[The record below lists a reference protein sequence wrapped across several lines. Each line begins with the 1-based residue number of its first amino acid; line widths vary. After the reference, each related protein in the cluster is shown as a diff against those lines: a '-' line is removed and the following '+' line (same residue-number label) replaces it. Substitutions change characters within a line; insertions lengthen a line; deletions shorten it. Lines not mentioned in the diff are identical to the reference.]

1 VLVGSQVFLGGA
13 SGSTTWR
20 RKIAIP
26 ILEAAGVTYF
36 NPQLGVGEWT
46 EACQEA
52 EMKAKA
58 ETEAEV
64 LLFVINGETRGVASV
79 AEAAFYL
86 GMRRALALVVID
98 IGPDAAIDGQ
108 PVGTEER
115 KDLNRGRIFV
125 RTMAADVGVP
135 VFSDVESAVQHAV
148 ELIRAGAGRLTVEK
162 INSILEGV
170 EFRGGSFSV
179 EEIHDGFLIQL
190 CREEADVEGGER
202 QVFEGRKWHI
212 VRTATE
218 SEVVQTAFK
227 AVVTWQEHE
236 ARDQFTY
243 RGARPFSPHFD
254 VEGLVELYRQQ
265 HGGRTRGAT

>member
-1 VLVGSQVFLGGA
+1 MVLVGSQVFLGGA

-58 ETEAEV
+58 EADV
-64 LLFVINGETRGVASV
+64 LLFVVNAETRGVASI
-79 AEAAFYL
+79 AEVAFYL
-86 GMRRALALVVID
+86 GMRRALALVVTD

-108 PVGTEER
+108 PLATEER
-115 KDLNRGRIFV
+115 KDLNRGRIFI

-135 VFSDVESAVQHAV
+135 VFSDVESAAQHAV
-148 ELIRAGAGRLTVEK
+148 ELVRANAGRLTVEK
-162 INSILEGV
+162 MSAILDGV

-190 CREEADVEGGER
+190 RREEADVEGGER
-202 QVFEGRKWHI
+202 ELHEGRKWHI
-212 VRTATE
+212 SPSASE
-218 SEVVQTAFK
+218 SEIVQTAFK

-236 ARDQFTY
+236 ARD
-243 RGARPFSPHFD
+243 
-254 VEGLVELYRQQ
+254 RQQ
-265 HGGRTRGAT
+265 GGGRTRGAT